1 MSILL
6 AAGLDGLTRMV
17 LGTLA
22 VAGAFLIGY
31 VAAMVFLGIGMR
43 AFTRKVIPLKFNK
56 LLRIFA
62 GLAAAILVAMFVFG
76 DGGMGYGAG
85 DGGLP
90 GSGKDSS
97 GPKRDTEVKPDEPKE
112 KVLQPLPK
120 ESEKPEG
127 RVRVTVLGGSAVVE
141 NRFYLFE
148 NQSGG
153 LTLKEVE
160 SRVADRRAS
169 PGLPLSQI
177 EIYVYQDS
185 SDIGSRAV
193 RDLQVWSTGQGLKVV
208 FPNVQDRMRP
218 LGQ

>member
-6 AAGLDGLTRMV
+6 AEGLDGITRLV

-22 VAGAFLIGY
+22 VAGAFLMGY
-31 VAAMVFLGIGMR
+31 VAAMLFLSIGMR
-43 AFTRKVIPLKFNK
+43 AFTRKVIPLKLNK
-56 LLRIFA
+56 LLRIVA
-62 GLAAAILVAMFVFG
+62 GLVAAILVALFVFG
-76 DGGMGYGAG
+76 EGGMGYGAG
-85 DGGLP
+85 SGGLP
-90 GSGKDSS
+90 GSGKGST
-97 GPKRDTEVKPDEPKE
+97 GPKAETEVKPDEPKVVPS
-112 KVLQPLPK
+112 KVPPK

-141 NRFYLFE
+141 NRFYQFE

-153 LTLKEVE
+153 LTLKEIE

-169 PGLPLSQI
+169 PGLPLTQI

-185 SDIGSRAV
+185 SDIGGRAV
-193 RDLQVWSTGQGLKVV
+193 RDLQEWSIGQGLKVV
-208 FPNVQDRMRP
+208 FPNVGDRMRP